1 MKKFQLLTLNGL
13 ATAVLLFAL
22 TLVICATVSAQS
34 ITDGATP
41 LGVSPGA
48 PAGAFALSDLDSVN
62 LYNGNLAF
70 RLPLDKIAGRGGAG
84 YTMVVRLEHKWT
96 VERDQEPGVPTR
108 YIPNPNWWNADGFNV
123 LYSMG
128 RMEMRQGVSRDFFMA
143 CGNYIYRETLSRL
156 TFTAPDGTEYELR
169 DQLTNGR
176 PDHPTCTNGFNRGR
190 VFTTSDGSNAVF
202 TSDSDIVD
210 SATGPNNDVFV
221 SGYLVMRDGTRY
233 RIDNSLVT
241 WMRDRNGNKVT
252 FAYDV
257 YQRLASV
264 TDSLNRQTTI
274 TYSDGTIPYDS
285 ITLKGFGGAPRTIK
299 VYQTQLR
306 NAFRSGFTELG
317 YLQLFPEL
325 NGAGSPG
332 YIPVV
337 SSV

>member
-1 MKKFQLLTLNGL
+1 MDKTPSRSHNRLLVFISGCVLTLLTAG
-13 ATAVLLFAL
+13 
-22 TLVICATVSAQS
+22 VSCAQS

-169 DQLTNGR
+169 DQLT
-176 PDHPTCTNGFNRGR
+176 D
-190 VFTTSDGSNAVF
+190 
-202 TSDSDIVD
+202 
-210 SATGPNNDVFV
+210 
-221 SGYLVMRDGTRY
+221 
-233 RIDNSLVT
+233 
-241 WMRDRNGNKVT
+241 
-252 FAYDV
+252 
-257 YQRLASV
+257 
-264 TDSLNRQTTI
+264 
-274 TYSDGTIPYDS
+274 
-285 ITLKGFGGAPRTIK
+285 GGARSSDLHQWFQSRPSIYYERWQQRR
-299 VYQTQLR
+299 VH
-306 NAFRSGFTELG
+306 FRHG
-317 YLQLFPEL
+317 Y
-325 NGAGSPG
+325 S
-332 YIPVV
+332 
-337 SSV
+337 